1 MDESLVRDRGGTR
14 LAVCRADVYPVVTK
28 GDLKIVEASRSR
40 CLSSRPR
47 DAGRPGYCVGLTCG
61 GARPA
66 ARSSVTIWRK
76 RAVLP
81 RRILMPPPV
90 LDRHPCWVG
99 LMKSI
104 NIGFDER

>member
-28 GDLKIVEASRSR
+28 GDLKII
-40 CLSSRPR
+40 
-47 DAGRPGYCVGLTCG
+47 GT
-61 GARPA
+61 RPA

-76 RAVLP
+76 RAVRP